1 MQAQP
6 RIGDKAIGLTGILL
20 VLAAITVAWAIS
32 RFWIYP
38 VLGIPTYAP
47 LILRPIFGFL
57 TAWWLLAQS
66 GRTWSEFGLARPR
79 SLPSAALVAVVLFAA
94 VWGTLNYVA
103 PAVARAVGAQSS
115 PSFLAYIRGNFVA
128 FAGWIAIA
136 WIVGAL
142 IEELLFRGFLLN
154 AVARAVGHGGVGL
167 GAGVVS
173 QAVLFGLL
181 HLYQGSFGFIM
192 ACLFALLYGVAYL
205 VTGRNL
211 WPLVLVHGT
220 WNTVGIVNVYLTP
233 AA

>member
-1 MQAQP
+1 MQTQP
-6 RIGDKAIGLTGILL
+6 RIGDSAIGFTGILL

-32 RFWIYP
+32 RFWLYP
-38 VLGIPTYAP
+38 VLGIPAYAP

-66 GRTWSEFGLARPR
+66 GHTWSEFGLARPR
-79 SLPSAALVAVVLFAA
+79 SLPSAAFVTVFLFAA
-94 VWGTLNYVA
+94 VWGTLDYVA
-103 PAVARAVGAQSS
+103 PTLASAVGAQSS
-115 PSFLAYIRGNFVA
+115 PSFLAYLHGSVVA
-128 FAGWIAIA
+128 FAGWIAIG
-136 WIVGAL
+136 WIVGAF

-154 AVARAVGHGGVGL
+154 AVARVVGHGCVGL
-167 GAGVVS
+167 GVGVVS
-173 QAVLFGLL
+173 QAALFGLL

-192 ACLFALLYGVAYL
+192 AGLFALLYGVAYL